1 MLKLFLKFLEKRPLI
16 HKIITILK
24 KIGVMEAKQLKW
36 AYLTALALVWGS
48 SFILI
53 KKGLIGLSALQ
64 VGSLRIIFAAIF
76 LLLIGFRS
84 LPKIPKHKW
93 KYIAM
98 TSVFGTFGPAFLFA
112 LAQTE
117 IDSSV
122 SSILNS
128 LTPLNTLILGSLF
141 FGVSFQKRQVWGVFI
156 GLMGSLLLVFSGAMN
171 NPNQNYYYAILV
183 IIASI
188 CYAINVNLIKRFLS
202 DLSPLSITTGNFA
215 VLLLPASLILF
226 FTGFYEVIHIETV
239 QHAVLFIVVLGVVGT
254 GIANIFFF
262 KLIQISS
269 PVFATS
275 VTYLIPVVA
284 FFWGLLD
291 NEMLTPVQFVG
302 AFIILIGVYLS
313 AKK

>member
-1 MLKLFLKFLEKRPLI
+1 
-16 HKIITILK
+16 
-24 KIGVMEAKQLKW
+24 MEAKQLKW

-76 LLLIGFRS
+76 LLLIGFKS

>member
-1 MLKLFLKFLEKRPLI
+1 
-16 HKIITILK
+16 
-24 KIGVMEAKQLKW
+24 MESKQLKW
-36 AYLTALALVWGS
+36 VYLSFLALVWGS

-53 KKGLIGLSALQ
+53 KRGLIGLSALQ
-64 VGSLRIIFAAIF
+64 VGSLRIIFAAVF
-76 LLLIGFRS
+76 LLLIGLRS

-93 KYIAM
+93 KYIVM
-98 TSVFGTFGPAFLFA
+98 TSMFGTFVPAFLFA

-122 SSILNS
+122 TSILNS
-128 LTPLNTLILGSLF
+128 LTPLNTLVLGTLV
-141 FGVSFQKRQVWGVFI
+141 FGVSFQRRQVLGVFI
-156 GLMGSLLLVFSGAMN
+156 GLVGSLLLVFNGAMN
-171 NPNQNYYYAILV
+171 HPDQNYYYAILV

-226 FTGFYEVIHIETV
+226 FTGFSEVIYIEKV
-239 QHAVLFIVVLGVVGT
+239 QQAVLFIVVLGVVGT
-254 GIANIFFF
+254 GIANILFF

-291 NEMLTPVQFVG
+291 NEMLTPIQFLG